1 MARDMAPIICNGI
14 VHFMLAFACAK
25 LWFSISRFGISMA

>member
-14 VHFMLAFACAK
+14 VHFILAFACAK
-25 LWFSISRFGISMA
+25 LWFFIS